1 MTDNK
6 NARDNREV
14 EQDNQPENTETTMS
28 EATTQNTSDG
38 EEQDYE
44 AIDEWKP
51 ESIDVR
57 LEIGIS
63 GVCNH
68 CETQLVEDHTGD
80 GPRLSCPDCGYIA
93 GLVVRFPTLQEGG
106 EAGESVP
113 WPDSKTGWEIDDGR
127 ATFDIGI
134 RGEHIDCGD
143 FVNNVAE
150 SQFGVAPSACCEGCE
165 QQFGHAR
172 QMNTLV
178 DPINDINHLDS

>member
-1 MTDNK
+1 MSNSEDATPSGE
-6 NARDNREV
+6 AEH
-14 EQDNQPENTETTMS
+14 DNQPENTETTMS
-28 EATTQNTSDG
+28 EATTQNNSDDA
-38 EEQDYE
+38 EQDYE
-44 AIDEWKP
+44 VIEEWKP

-68 CETQLVEDHTGD
+68 CDTQLVEDHTGD
-80 GPRLSCPDCGYIA
+80 GPRLSCPACGYLA
-93 GLVVRFPTLQEGG
+93 GLVIRLPTLQEGG

-113 WPDSKTGWEIDDGR
+113 WPDSKTGWKIDDAR

-134 RGEHIDCGD
+134 RGEHIECGD

-150 SQFGVAPSACCEGCE
+150 SQFGLAPSACCEGCG